1 MPTPNEILVELKK
14 VKYPGF
20 TRDIVSFGMVK
31 DIEIAYKGV
40 TVTLTAPSANSE
52 VAAQIVEDVR
62 RTVAAMPGVPAVDV
76 HMEQAAST
84 PKMAPG
90 SHRRLV
96 PACVTSSRWPAAR
109 AAWANRR
116 SR

>member
-40 TVTLTAPSANSE
+40 VVTLNAPSANPE
-52 VAAQIVEDVR
+52 VVAEIAEDVR
-62 RTVAAMPGVPAVDV
+62 RTVAAMPGVPAVDGR
-76 HMEQAAST
+76 MGQAVGT

-96 PACVTSSRWPAAR
+96 PGVGHLPGAGGGQ
-109 AAWANRR
+109 
-116 SR
+116 